1 MYCLFSSR
9 FPFEGKTEEEIIS
22 KILSGKFEF
31 DVELFNDVSEE
42 AKDLISQCLKY
53 DVRKRITVT
62 EALNHQF
69 FYNLSHSNKFT
80 EDEIKKLKDI
90 MLFNQDSKFYN
101 LVFTYLAYNFSD
113 NKLLNDLNNIY
124 FKIDKNC
131 DWKITKA
138 ELFNAYKTAGIPMT
152 QEIIEKMIQ
161 SIDFDKNGHVD
172 YEEFIRMC
180 IPREKL
186 FTEENLENAFLL
198 FDTDKNG
205 LITPS
210 EIIDIIQR
218 SKTITEEVKISIKN
232 EIMEVADEII
242 DLEEFK
248 KIMISLSQA
257 QSNF

>member
-1 MYCLFSSR
+1 
-9 FPFEGKTEEEIIS
+9 
-22 KILSGKFEF
+22 
-31 DVELFNDVSEE
+31 
-42 AKDLISQCLKY
+42 
-53 DVRKRITVT
+53 
-62 EALNHQF
+62 
-69 FYNLSHSNKFT
+69 
-80 EDEIKKLKDI
+80 

-138 ELFNAYKTAGIPMT
+138 ELFNAYKTAGMPMT

-205 LITPS
+205 LITPC

-242 DLEEFK
+242 DLEDFK

>member
-1 MYCLFSSR
+1 
-9 FPFEGKTEEEIIS
+9 
-22 KILSGKFEF
+22 
-31 DVELFNDVSEE
+31 
-42 AKDLISQCLKY
+42 
-53 DVRKRITVT
+53 
-62 EALNHQF
+62 
-69 FYNLSHSNKFT
+69 
-80 EDEIKKLKDI
+80 
-90 MLFNQDSKFYN
+90 
-101 LVFTYLAYNFSD
+101 
-113 NKLLNDLNNIY
+113 
-124 FKIDKNC
+124 
-131 DWKITKA
+131 
-138 ELFNAYKTAGIPMT
+138 MT

-186 FTEENLENAFLL
+186 FTEENLGNAFLL

-218 SKTITEEVKISIKN
+218 SRNITEEVKNSIKN
-232 EIMEVADEII
+232 EIIEVADEII

-257 QSNF
+257 QSNL